1 MKILTVTLNRL
12 ISTIDI
18 ADHTLWSL
26 NGLRS
31 PPTTRVKLGRCL
43 NSTPLESRLTGRS
56 IPACDTISP
65 AFSARMNLNFHMR
78 SLRWVLCVC
87 VLTCAATGDA
97 EDSWTEL
104 HQRVETLERQ
114 NQRLLEILSRQP
126 SELPRHSSEKL
137 TPEPSE
143 AIPPPP
149 ATELDGTIDYFP
161 TEVRPLEESWESP
174 LEMSATWNHGLELTS
189 RDGMFRI
196 HIGGRTQFD
205 AAWFAADR
213 NVQETINIPYGNG
226 VDFRRA
232 RLRADGTM
240 HETIEWAVEYDFV
253 NSSRA
258 GNVTNDGFTD
268 FDVTGLTDMW
278 WTFTQLPGGMSLRI
292 GNQKEP
298 IGFEHLVS
306 SRFLPFMERSFNQD
320 TFYGGS
326 FNGFTPGISLFN
338 NYGNERGLWHIGLY
352 KPTDN
357 VFAFNTNSGDYAVT
371 GRLTHLPWYA
381 DEGREL
387 LHLGASARISS
398 TVNGQTRFR
407 TRDAIRS
414 GVSSTWPVPADTGIL
429 LADHQQ
435 FLNAELVG
443 IHGPWTIQSEYL
455 VAFVQDVQQA
465 SSGAT
470 ASHATYHGGY
480 VQVLYFLTGESDHYN
495 RRTAALERVL
505 PFRDAVGGMTASQGG
520 RGAWQV
526 GARYNYLNLNSQGL
540 AGGILNNYVLGLN
553 WFLNPNMKLQ
563 FDYSATDRRGP
574 LAGSQ
579 GDGWVHAWGTR
590 VAHDF

>member
-1 MKILTVTLNRL
+1 MRETCVLSNMTHR
-12 ISTIDI
+12 
-18 ADHTLWSL
+18 
-26 NGLRS
+26 
-31 PPTTRVKLGRCL
+31 TTDLQLSEKV
-43 NSTPLESRLTGRS
+43 
-56 IPACDTISP
+56 AP
-65 AFSARMNLNFHMR
+65 AFPIALIQDYAMR
-78 SLRWVLCVC
+78 LLRWILCVC
-87 VLTCAATGDA
+87 VLTCTMKAEAA
-97 EDSWTEL
+97 DSWTDL
-104 HQRVETLERQ
+104 RQRVETLEQQ
-114 NQRLLEILSRQP
+114 NQGLLELLSRQ
-126 SELPRHSSEKL
+126 RHERPNHSPEKHS
-137 TPEPSE
+137 PEPSE
-143 AIPPPP
+143 AILPPPSS
-149 ATELDGTIDYFP
+149 EFDGASDF
-161 TEVRPLEESWESP
+161 LP
-174 LEMSATWNHGLELTS
+174 LEMTPFEMPPTETTSLDESWDNPLGMTATWNHGLEFMS
-189 RDGMFRI
+189 RDGAFRI

-213 NVQETINIPYGNG
+213 SVQETINIPYGNG

-429 LADHQQ
+429 IADHQQ

-526 GARYNYLNLNSQGL
+526 GARYNYLDLNSQGL